1 MDYLHPRAF
10 DPARISLA
18 LRLGLGSVF
27 VIGGWFKLS
36 RLLDPAASDGL
47 VAKYVSPA
55 GYINT
60 FFQEVLFAGPI
71 GDILSPW
78 GFLTALSSFELLSG
92 LALMAGFMVRPLALI
107 YGFLLWTFIAALPV
121 TVSPGAVAADPT
133 YLSPALLVQIRD
145 IGLSGLMFVLLGM
158 GAGAYSVDHRLMGN
172 NEPAGR
178 EEWQGLGLLIRLSLA
193 GPLLI
198 GGLFAGMD
206 HIQSWGLWP
215 PLLIATAAML
225 ILGGSGIRVA
235 GAIAAGALLWFIV
248 GKIDAGASLVV
259 NLNGFKRELAFL
271 AAGCVLAVYGGGTRY
286 TLADLRDRLMLAAA
300 MMRAKRG
307 SQPQVTEGR

>member
-1 MDYLHPRAF
+1 MLDMLSRPF
-10 DPARISLA
+10 DAARIALA
-18 LRLGLGSVF
+18 LRVGLGSVF
-27 VIGGWFKLS
+27 LIGGLFKLS

-60 FFQEVLFAGPI
+60 FFQEVLFAGPL
-71 GDILSPW
+71 GEVLTPW
-78 GFLTALSSFELLSG
+78 GFLAALSTFELVSG
-92 LALMAGFMVRPLALI
+92 LALIAGFLVRPLALV

-121 TVSPGAVAADPT
+121 TVSPGATAADPT

-145 IGLSGLMFVLLGM
+145 IGLSGLMFVLVGL
-158 GAGAYSVDHRLMGN
+158 GAGAVSVDRWLFGEN
-172 NEPAGR
+172 DPAGI
-178 EEWQGLGLLIRLSLA
+178 EDWQGLGLLTRLSLA

-215 PLLIATAAML
+215 PLLILTGAVLVLGAGGVRIAGAVAAAAM
-225 ILGGSGIRVA
+225 A
-235 GAIAAGALLWFIV
+235 WFIV
-248 GKIDAGASLVV
+248 GKIDPGASLIV

-271 AAGCVLAVYGGGTRY
+271 AAGGVLAVFGGGSRY
-286 TLADLRDRLMLAAA
+286 TLADLRDRAVLAAA
-300 MMRAKRG
+300 MLRAKRDARRG
-307 SQPQVTEGR
+307 VPQGR